1 MDTVLSLGLKT
12 DQWLAVAD
20 EIRLGRCLTKDLN
33 LCMLKDGSSK
43 GTEAVKAVAN
53 AIREDRHLESLELG
67 IEDGF
72 TDEAGVALAEF
83 LTINKTLRRFILDDM
98 LIACNTVH
106 TNTKASLGAL
116 AYEAFGAMLR
126 VNTSLILDLPVFD
139 AAVGDERDIKHFD
152 QMLIEQQ
159 LNEVGRGKLL
169 TSSQTPREAWVD
181 ALQELNTPNDDDL
194 FEVGCLYSLLRL
206 NPSVC
211 LVEVN
216 HTTNPGT

>member
-1 MDTVLSLGLKT
+1 
-12 DQWLAVAD
+12 
-20 EIRLGRCLTKDLN
+20 
-33 LCMLKDGSSK
+33 
-43 GTEAVKAVAN
+43 
-53 AIREDRHLESLELG
+53 
-67 IEDGF
+67 
-72 TDEAGVALAEF
+72 
-83 LTINKTLRRFILDDM
+83 
-98 LIACNTVH
+98 
-106 TNTKASLGAL
+106 LGAQ
-116 AYEAFGAMLR
+116 AFKAFGAMLR